1 MKPLRILIA
10 CAQAP
15 LPDGTAAGRWCYSLI
30 RGLVRRGHSVT
41 ALAACRD
48 RAESEAANDLFSGW
62 GFQLSCYPAP
72 LRNPLA
78 SKIEALRRPFSYLF
92 SKEMIARY
100 RTESTRDYDVFHID
114 GTFGG
119 YLITPSPD
127 SRTVLHV
134 QNLYCVDWP
143 EDCCGNGQERIRR
156 LLAVRAERKLIR
168 CCRSVIAVTP
178 QLARQVSLM
187 NSGASVHFVPL
198 ALDPDQYV
206 FIPKE
211 KRPSRP
217 VVSLIGSMDWFPSRS
232 AAERLLRRLWPEI
245 KRQRPDARLEITGRN
260 ARWALSDFLNQ
271 LDVEIHENVVST
283 QPYFEQATMLLYAP
297 ERGTGMK
304 VKILEAFA
312 MGVPVVTTPDGVEG
326 LDAEDGVHAGIEET
340 DRGLIDRALKL
351 IADPAGQEKQR
362 LAARRLLD
370 TTYSPDPV
378 LKRLEE
384 VYGSFAPPATLISD
398 RRDTALSAP

>member
-10 CAQAP
+10 CSQTP
-15 LPDGTAAGRWCYSLI
+15 LPDGTATGRWCYALI

-41 ALAACRD
+41 ALAASRD
-48 RAESEAANDLFSGW
+48 RAEAKAANDLFSGW

-72 LRNPLA
+72 LRHPLA
-78 SKIEALRRPFSYLF
+78 SKVEALRRPFSYPF
-92 SKEMIARY
+92 SKQMIARY
-100 RTESTRDYDVFHID
+100 RAESAGDYDVLHID
-114 GTFGG
+114 GTFGA
-119 YLITPSPD
+119 YLTTPSDD

-143 EDCCGNGQERIRR
+143 EDSCGNGRERVRR
-156 LLAVRAERKLIR
+156 WLAVRAERKLIR
-168 CCRSVIAVTP
+168 GCRSVIAVTP

-187 NSGASVHFVPL
+187 NRGASVHFVPL

-206 FIPKE
+206 FIPRE
-211 KRPSRP
+211 KRPERP
-217 VVSLIGSMDWFPSRS
+217 IVSLIGSMDWFPSRS

-245 KRQRPDARLEITGRN
+245 KRQRPDARLQITGRD
-260 ARWALSDFLNQ
+260 ARSALSDFLHQ
-271 LDVEIHENVVST
+271 VDVDIQENVVST

-326 LDAEDGVHAGIEET
+326 LDAEDGIHAGIAET
-340 DRGLIDRALKL
+340 DHGLIDRTLKL
-351 IADPAGQEKQR
+351 IGDPGAQEKQR

-370 TTYSPDPV
+370 AAYSPDPV
-378 LKRLEE
+378 LTRLEE
-384 VYGSFAPPATLISD
+384 VYGGFANPAIFV
-398 RRDTALSAP
+398 AAP